1 MPFICGKNAMKPAKE
16 MKWGSEVEVERRNR
30 IQLSI
35 AAYAYEFL
43 DEPLVS
49 DAVFDQAALQIRP
62 EMDTGNPVM
71 DAFFRK
77 EFSASTGMWI
87 RKHPDLPGIAHIHRK
102 LTSYLN
108 QGENHDTSSTDQS
121 T

>member
-1 MPFICGKNAMKPAKE
+1 MSFVCGKNAMKPAKE
-16 MKWGSEVEVERRNR
+16 TKWGSEVEVERRNR
-30 IQLSI
+30 IQLSV

-49 DAVFDQAALQIRP
+49 DAAFDQAALQIRP
-62 EMDTGNPVM
+62 EMDTGNPVL
-71 DAFFRK
+71 DEFFRK
-77 EFSASTGMWI
+77 EFSPSTGMWI

-108 QGENHDTSSTDQS
+108 QGENHDTSSIDQS

>member
-1 MPFICGKNAMKPAKE
+1 MSFVCGKNAMKPAKE

-62 EMDTGNPVM
+62 EMDTDNPVM

-108 QGENHDTSSTDQS
+108 QGENHDTSGTDQS

>member
-1 MPFICGKNAMKPAKE
+1 MSSVCGKNAMKPAKE
-16 MKWGSEVEVERRNR
+16 TKWGSEVEVERRNR

-35 AAYAYEFL
+35 AAYAYEFQ

-49 DAVFDQAALQIRP
+49 DADFDEAALQIRP

-87 RKHPDLPGIAHIHRK
+87 RKHPDLPGIAYIHRR
-102 LTSYLN
+102 LASYLN
-108 QGENHDTSSTDQS
+108 QGENHDTSSTDQG